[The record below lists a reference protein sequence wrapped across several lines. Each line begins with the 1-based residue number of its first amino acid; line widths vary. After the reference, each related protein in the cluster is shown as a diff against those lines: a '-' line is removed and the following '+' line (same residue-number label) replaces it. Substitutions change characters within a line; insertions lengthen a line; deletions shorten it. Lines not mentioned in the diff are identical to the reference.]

1 MLSGMDGITPGETP
15 CLVCGGVI
23 ARAAD
28 ALSFVRFIEEA
39 SDPLAA
45 FAAGTFH
52 RACFAAWDR
61 QEEYLARYAAFARAW
76 KDRLS

>member
-1 MLSGMDGITPGETP
+1 MLAVVDGITPGKTP
-15 CLVCGGVI
+15 CLICGRAI
-23 ARAAD
+23 ARD
-28 ALSFVRFIEEA
+28 SEALSFVRFIEEA

-45 FAAGTFH
+45 FAGGTFH
-52 RACFAAWDR
+52 RDCFAAWDR